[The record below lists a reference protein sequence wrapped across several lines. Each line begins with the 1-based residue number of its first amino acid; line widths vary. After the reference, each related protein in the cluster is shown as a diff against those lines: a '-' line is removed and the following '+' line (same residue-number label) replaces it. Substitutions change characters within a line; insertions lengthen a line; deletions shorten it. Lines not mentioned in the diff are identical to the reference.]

1 MLLSGRSTHSSR
13 HCQVQPAHLLVFLVS
28 LLFCTFAVGQRQLPY
43 LDGAR
48 NSPLAQLDLDEI
60 FRQQQIPASSQKDLG
75 AEQEHFAPGT
85 ISALDMA
92 APETAIRKLR
102 DATAL
107 LKMQKVHEAV
117 RCLQKAIEIYPR
129 FVSAHIRLGM
139 AYVELKDKRAKDE
152 FETASKLDDQFPA
165 SFLYLG
171 MMSLW
176 SNDFGTAD
184 ATLEKAA
191 FLSPNDP
198 LVLNAL
204 AFAQQGAHKYSDV
217 LRTVHHI
224 HTLNHHGMGDV
235 HYIAAAAALSLHDLN
250 SSKSELSTF
259 LSEDPSGPLAA
270 VARQKLDEL
279 DRSKDPVAQIA
290 TTANLHAEPIAT
302 KVITFPNS
310 PHLSSELSTV
320 ARGPDSDED
329 SDASPDLPSAPDSS
343 PSVRTAPDL
352 SPANWDSTF
361 TIRQAV
367 DETALFLA
375 VSEHGKMIDNLSL
388 SDIQIRDANKPP
400 ERILQF
406 LPQSKLPLR
415 LGILIDTSGSVDHRI
430 AFEKS
435 AAKTFLEKV
444 LNPESDLAFV
454 SGFDVET
461 SVTQDFTSD
470 VSALAQG
477 VDNLSRRGEGTAF
490 FDALYLACWK
500 LAAYPDQDRVARV
513 LVVLTDG
520 EDNASQRSLKQ
531 GIEAAEAA
539 GITVYTFNTS
549 QTLESQSD
557 AAKILH
563 VIAERSGG
571 ESMCPHSLR
580 DLEHYFGQLSE
591 AIRSRYLIAY
601 RPAGFIPD
609 GSYRRVKVTAE
620 RNGRRMQV
628 RVRKG
633 YYARVAANQ

>member
-1 MLLSGRSTHSSR
+1 MLLSGRSPHSA
-13 HCQVQPAHLLVFLVS
+13 QVQPAHLLVFLAS
-28 LLFCTFAVGQRQLPY
+28 LFFCTFAVGQRQLPY

-48 NSPLAQLDLDEI
+48 NSPLAQLDLDVI
-60 FRQQQIPASSQKDLG
+60 FRQQRALGSSQKDLSG
-75 AEQEHFAPGT
+75 EQEHFAPGT

-92 APETAIRKLR
+92 APEKAVRKLR
-102 DATAL
+102 EATDL
-107 LKMQKVHEAV
+107 LKMQKTQEAV
-117 RCLQKAIEIYPR
+117 RCLQKAIEIYPK

-139 AYVELKDKRAKDE
+139 AYVELQDKRAKDE
-152 FETASKLDDQFPA
+152 FETASRLDDQFPV

-176 SNDFGTAD
+176 SNDFGAAD

-279 DRSKDPVAQIA
+279 GYFNDPVAQIE
-290 TTANLHAEPIAT
+290 TTANIHVEPIAT

-310 PHLSSELSTV
+310 PHLASELSSV
-320 ARGPDSDED
+320 ATASDSADD
-329 SDASPDLPSAPDSS
+329 YDASPDLSPAPDRSHA
-343 PSVRTAPDL
+343 VRTLPHISA
-352 SPANWDSTF
+352 AHWGSTF

-388 SDIQIRDANKPP
+388 SDIRIRDANKPP

-435 AAKTFLEKV
+435 AAKTFVGKV

-454 SGFDVET
+454 AGFDVEA

-470 VSALAQG
+470 VSALDQG
-477 VDNLSRRGEGTAF
+477 VDNLSRRAEGTAF
-490 FDALYLACWK
+490 FDALYWACWK

-520 EDNASQRSLKQ
+520 EDNASQRSLTQ

-549 QTLESQSD
+549 EHLESQSD

-580 DLEHYFGQLSE
+580 DLEHYFDRLSE

-609 GSYRRVKVTAE
+609 GSYRKIKVTAE
-620 RNGRRMQV
+620 RDGRRLQV

-633 YYARVAANQ
+633 YYARLAVNQ